1 MSNFAAF
8 MKKNKAVKPNTHY
21 AATKSLTDEEGN
33 PLEWEI
39 RAITTRESNSIR
51 ESCTREVP
59 VPGKFGVYRQKVDRD
74 YIDKIT
80 AAAIV
85 YPNLYDEELQD
96 SYGVSTPEDLLK
108 EMVDNPA
115 EYTELVRFVQEY
127 SGYDVGMPD
136 IVEEAKN

>member
-1 MSNFAAF
+1 
-8 MKKNKAVKPNTHY
+8 MKKNKTVKPNTHY
-21 AATKSLTDEEGN
+21 AATKSLTDENGE
-33 PLEWEI
+33 PLMWEI

-59 VPGKFGVYRQKVDRD
+59 VPGKYGVYRQRVDSD

-85 YPNLYDEELQD
+85 CPNLYDKELQD
-96 SYGVSTPEDLLK
+96 SYEVSTPEDLLR

-115 EYTELVRFVQEY
+115 EYSELVRFVQEY
-127 SGYDVGMPD
+127 SGFDVGLPD
-136 IVEEAKN
+136 LAEEAKN

>member
-1 MSNFAAF
+1 MSNFSAF
-8 MKKNKAVKPNTHY
+8 MKKNKTVKPNTHY
-21 AATKSLTDEEGN
+21 AATKSLTDENGE
-33 PLEWEI
+33 PLMWEI

-59 VPGKFGVYRQKVDRD
+59 VPGKYGVYRQRVDSD

-85 YPNLYDEELQD
+85 CPNLYDKELQD
-96 SYGVSTPEDLLK
+96 SYEVSTPEDLLR

-115 EYTELVRFVQEY
+115 EYSELVRFVQEY
-127 SGYDVGMPD
+127 SGFDVGLPD
-136 IVEEAKN
+136 LAEEAKN

>member
-1 MSNFAAF
+1 MSNFSAF
-8 MKKNKAVKPNTHY
+8 MKKNKTVKPNTHY
-21 AATKSLTDEEGN
+21 AATKSLTDDNGE
-33 PLEWEI
+33 PLMWEI
-39 RAITTRESNSIR
+39 RAINTRESNSIR

-59 VPGKFGVYRQKVDRD
+59 VPGKYGVYRQRVDSD

-85 YPNLYDEELQD
+85 CPNLYDKELQD
-96 SYGVSTPEDLLK
+96 SYEVSTPEDLLR

-115 EYTELVRFVQEY
+115 EYSELVRFVQEY

-136 IVEEAKN
+136 MVEEAKN

>member
-1 MSNFAAF
+1 
-8 MKKNKAVKPNTHY
+8 MKKNKTVKPNTHY
-21 AATKSLTDEEGN
+21 AATKSLTDDNGE
-33 PLEWEI
+33 PLMWEI
-39 RAITTRESNSIR
+39 RAINTRESNSIR

-59 VPGKFGVYRQKVDRD
+59 VPGKYGVYRQRVDSD

-85 YPNLYDEELQD
+85 CPNLYDKELQD
-96 SYGVSTPEDLLK
+96 SYEVSTPEDLLR

-115 EYTELVRFVQEY
+115 EYSELVRFVQEY

-136 IVEEAKN
+136 MVEEAKN

>member
-1 MSNFAAF
+1 

-21 AATKSLTDEEGN
+21 AATKSLTDENGE
-33 PLEWEI
+33 PLMWEI
-39 RAITTRESNSIR
+39 RAINTRESNSIR

-59 VPGKFGVYRQKVDRD
+59 VPGKYGVYRQRVDSD

-85 YPNLYDEELQD
+85 CPNLYDKELQD
-96 SYGVSTPEDLLK
+96 SYEVSTPEDLLR

-115 EYTELVRFVQEY
+115 EYSELVRFVQEY
-127 SGYDVGMPD
+127 SGYDVGLPD
-136 IVEEAKN
+136 MVEEAKN